1 MVPCTGSSS
10 TLLRVQ
16 SDKESTM
23 LVCAR
28 CRLPATVTRKFDAKE
43 HSGGLTLE
51 LQAVQARGSSETDSS
66 TSITDTSSSSTDA
79 AAVVIADIGNPL
91 QQFDDRDYPVIATVC
106 ARS

>member
-1 MVPCTGSSS
+1 
-10 TLLRVQ
+10 
-16 SDKESTM
+16 M

-43 HSGGLTLE
+43 YSGGLTLE

-66 TSITDTSSSSTDA
+66 TAVTDSSSSSTN
-79 AAVVIADIGNPL
+79 AAVAVIADIGNPL

-106 ARS
+106 IPTYFFIIVRITSHQLALQKLAI